1 MQAPVVFS
9 EEHFCTRVCP
19 SSPLIPTLLPAGC
32 GEHPASCHS
41 WIQNIQAKGF
51 LKALRDLDAPCT
63 LILMD
68 NTSEL
73 PAVLGKVSA

>member
-1 MQAPVVFS
+1 MFS
-9 EEHFCTRVCP
+9 EEHCTRVCP

-32 GEHPASCHS
+32 GEHPAVYHS
-41 WIQNIQAKGF
+41 WMRNIQAKGF
-51 LKALRDLDAPCT
+51 LKALRDLDAPRA